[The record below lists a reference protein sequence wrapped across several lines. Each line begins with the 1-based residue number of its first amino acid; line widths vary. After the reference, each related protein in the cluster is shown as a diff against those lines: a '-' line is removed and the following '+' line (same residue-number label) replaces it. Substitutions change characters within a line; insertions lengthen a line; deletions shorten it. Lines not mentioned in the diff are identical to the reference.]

1 MDSKRFE
8 IEKVPA
14 DLGFEE
20 FHSRYFEPEL
30 PVVIE
35 GVGQAVQRIED
46 MTFDKLR
53 EEFVE
58 KGAVKVNTFW
68 FEGTAE
74 SLSPLMKTPEIVARE
89 LEHSYCR
96 ETHCRLWLNAAG
108 NLTPSHYDGNL
119 LYVFNLQLKG
129 RKEWRIVS
137 PHTPLR
143 NYPFSRAA
151 LLRVNTNED
160 HQPEHKGV
168 EYCDFVLEEGDMIYL
183 PPLWHHSV
191 KATAEQNI
199 NINWVATRKKGFV
212 FSKTLQRERELLK
225 FAQICYKLTGQTSL
239 LNLAL
244 GAGIE
249 NYLENFA
256 GVGWDFIE
264 QQTSDINFFQVMARV
279 LKEAAMAGFVIKDL
293 QKIKRQMK
301 KTPLDSLEKSGI
313 RVSSDS

>member
-1 MDSKRFE
+1 MCAKRFK
-8 IEKVPA
+8 IEKIPA
-14 DLGFEE
+14 DVGSDE
-20 FHSRYFEPEL
+20 FHNRYFEPEY

-35 GVGQAVQRIED
+35 GVGQTVQRFKD
-46 MTFDKLR
+46 MSFDKVR
-53 EEFVE
+53 EKFVDGGE
-58 KGAVKVNTFW
+58 VKVNTFW
-68 FEGTAE
+68 FEGSAQA
-74 SLSPLMKTPEIVARE
+74 LSPLVKTPDIVAQE
-89 LEHSYCR
+89 LKASFCR

-108 NLTPSHYDGNL
+108 NITPSHYDGNL

-151 LLRVNTNED
+151 LLGNNLQNKP
-160 HQPEHKGV
+160 HALPKNAKF
-168 EYCDFVLEEGDMIYL
+168 CNFVLEEGDMIYL

-191 KATAEQNI
+191 KAIAEQNI
-199 NINWVATRKKGFV
+199 NINWVATRKTGYV
-212 FSKTLQRERELLK
+212 LSKTLQRERELLK

-256 GVGWDFIE
+256 GVGWNFIK
-264 QQTSDINFFQVMARV
+264 QQTSGINLFQVVTRI
-279 LKEAAMAGFVIKDL
+279 LKEASMAGFVIKDL
-293 QKIKRQMK
+293 KKIRTQMK
-301 KTPLDSLEKSGI
+301 KTPLDSLKEAALAKS
-313 RVSSDS
+313 SNS